1 MDNNN
6 KTSNKNFGI
15 VFFIVFFIIAIYPS
29 ISGKEIYIWSLF
41 ISFIFLFLG
50 LMNSFLLTPLN
61 ALWFRFGLTL
71 GKFVA
76 PIIMGIVYFA
86 VVFPTSI
93 FLKIF
98 KKNYLNIGYEKNK
111 KSYWNMVKK
120 NINSMKDQ
128 F

>member
-15 VFFIVFFIIAIYPS
+15 VFFIVFFIIAIYPL
-29 ISGKEIYIWSLF
+29 IAGKEIYIWSLF